1 MKQDGKYGRVICARS
16 RQKLS
21 VNKEFFK
28 IKEAKELKINVTN
41 GTIALFFNIQK
52 TRKRIPGE
60 QRNAKNPLDKEL
72 SHMYLLIDSQRK
84 RMKVEK
90 KWR

>member
-21 VNKEFFK
+21 VDKEFFK

-41 GTIALFFNIQK
+41 GTIALLL
-52 TRKRIPGE
+52 E
-60 QRNAKNPLDKEL
+60 KEF
-72 SHMYLLIDSQRK
+72 QENKER
-84 RMKVEK
+84 EK
-90 KWR
+90 SIRQGIISLVFVD